1 VGVEVRRATTADIP
15 GWAAGRADLWPSLD
29 AEGHREELVAFL
41 DADGVFA
48 WVAVE
53 DGAVIGFLEAAIRAY
68 ANGCTRQP
76 VLFVDGAWVRE
87 DWRRR
92 GIGKAMLDALL
103 AFARERGFDE
113 ICTDS
118 DLENTE
124 AHAAFEALGFRETE
138 RVVYFRRETG

>member
-1 VGVEVRRATTADIP
+1 VGVEVRRAVPADIQ

-29 AEGHREELVAFL
+29 AAGHAEELVAFL

-53 DGAVIGFLEAAIRAY
+53 DRAVIGFLEAAIRAY

-76 VLFVDGAWVRE
+76 VLFVEGAWVRE
-87 DWRRR
+87 DRRRR
-92 GIGKAMLDALL
+92 GVGKALLDALL
-103 AFARERGFDE
+103 HFARERGFEE

-118 DLENTE
+118 DIGNTG